1 MVPLRNP
8 FHAASPARKPRLR
21 PASRAKQPPQVI
33 YLRAGRTPPP
43 LANSVGL
50 LRGMVY
56 GTIGA
61 FVLWVVIA
69 IVWRLMR
76 GG

>member
-8 FHAASPARKPRLR
+8 FHAASPARKARLR
-21 PASRAKQPPQVI
+21 PSSRAKQPPQVI

-43 LANSVGL
+43 LASPVGW
-50 LRGMVY
+50 LRSMVY
-56 GTIGA
+56 GTIGG
-61 FVLWVVIA
+61 FVLWVVFA